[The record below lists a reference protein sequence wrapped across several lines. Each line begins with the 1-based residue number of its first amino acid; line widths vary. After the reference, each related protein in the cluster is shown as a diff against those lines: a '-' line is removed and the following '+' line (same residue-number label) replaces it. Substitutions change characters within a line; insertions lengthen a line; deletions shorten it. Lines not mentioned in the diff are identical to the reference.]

1 MINNDPQKCAVADL
15 NIALLGST
23 GSGKSASGNTI
34 LGRESFGVNSFPHA
48 NPRPCK
54 RKTVVMEGWN
64 ISVIDTPGLFSHT
77 SMADDELR
85 AEMRN
90 CARLSFPGLHVF
102 LLVIRL
108 DVRLTDEERKIVT
121 WIQNHFGEDA
131 VPYTFLLFTHA
142 DHLDGEPL
150 EDHIRA
156 SFELQTLIHSCGG
169 RYHSFN
175 NEESRNRDQVSELL
189 AKIEQMVQNNGRH
202 HPTLEEFQRIER
214 SNKMKKAVLGVV
226 KVLGAAVVGA
236 AVPALDLSL
245 LGGIIVLTAL
255 IAAVPTTIRRAGQN
269 HHRY

>member
-1 MINNDPQKCAVADL
+1 MAAAMINDDPQKCALADL
-15 NIALLGST
+15 SIALLGST

-48 NPRPCK
+48 SPRPCK
-54 RKTVVMEGWN
+54 RKTVAMEGWN
-64 ISVIDTPGLFSHT
+64 ISVIDTPGLFSNT
-77 SMADDELR
+77 SELR

-102 LLVIRL
+102 LLAIRL

-142 DHLDGEPL
+142 DHLNGEPL
-150 EDHIRA
+150 EDHIRG
-156 SFELQTLIHSCGG
+156 SLELQTLIQSCGG

-175 NEESRNRDQVSELL
+175 NEDSPNRDQVTELL
-189 AKIEQMVQNNGRH
+189 VKIEQMVQNNGRH

-255 IAAVPTTIRRAGQN
+255 IAAVPATIRRAGRN